1 MPDTL
6 PPETASLRPVTP
18 HGIIA
23 QNLER
28 LRVHAASLAYSDPEF
43 SQLLVETARL
53 ATGLED
59 YLLSCSSPESP
70 VRAELAAD
78 SARRDWTE
86 LFDTGSTAVRLEAE
100 MVSGHIEGQLLNFL
114 VRATRATRIL
124 EIGLFTG
131 YSALA
136 MAEALPSDGR
146 LTACEIDGYA
156 AGIAR
161 EWFDRSPHGAKIT
174 IEIGPALAT
183 LERMRHAGDRFDFI
197 FIDADKGNY
206 AAYLDLVV
214 GSSLLSADGLICVDN
229 TLMQGEPWLPGPRTP
244 NGEAIA
250 AFNRFVADD
259 PRVEQVV
266 LPIRDGL
273 TLIRR
278 SPS

>member
-1 MPDTL
+1 LPDIL
-6 PPETASLRPVTP
+6 PAETTSLRPVTP

-28 LRVHAASLAYSDPEF
+28 LRKRAAGLAYADPGF
-43 SQLLVETARL
+43 SELLAETTRL
-53 ATGLED
+53 ATGLEE
-59 YLLSCSSPESP
+59 YLLACSSPESP
-70 VRAELAAD
+70 VRADLAAD
-78 SARRDWTE
+78 SARRDWTK
-86 LFDTGSTAVRLEAE
+86 LFAAGSTAVCLEAE

-161 EWFDRSPHGAKIT
+161 EWFDRSPHGAKIV

-183 LERMRHAGDRFDFI
+183 LERLRDDGDRFDFV

-214 GSSLLSADGLICVDN
+214 GSSLLTADGLICVDN
-229 TLMQGEPWLPGPRTP
+229 TLMQGEPWLQGPRTP

-266 LPIRDGL
+266 LPVRDGL